1 MPDKLPV
8 PSPPPLTLAGSI
20 GLIPTGQ
27 EYRIRVWGRSG
38 HRYEV
43 QVSDDLIHWEPVES
57 VIIGRDGVA
66 DLPGNITISEGEAFY
81 RVLAP

>member
-1 MPDKLPV
+1 MDNVDL
-8 PSPPPLTLAGSI
+8 PLTLAGSI
-20 GLIPTGQ
+20 GLVPVGD

-66 DLPGNITISEGEAFY
+66 DLGGNITISEGEAFY